1 MSIHRFIMLSAAT
14 LAVSVSSTYASPCSR
29 CRPGLP
35 RSPRGRFDQQADRSR
50 RRGRRCRLRIHVVR
64 AIEPVRSGRHGRL
77 FRRRFA
83 ALAGIK
89 FLRNRCREGTSQDR
103 QKQKTSDDTPE
114 STHVVSLHLA
124 PGAFHK
130 IDCGSRRHGRSAFPR
145 VRPQPSGLQRRIFRI
160 FRSEPEVLR
169 GQSLP
174 AIFQFPFWPGERD
187 SLDCQLDELLRRSR
201 RATTCSAARRS
212 ATPAT
217 ATAGRAKTAVHRLHR
232 QQHRNSCQS
241 AASIL

>member
-1 MSIHRFIMLSAAT
+1 MRL
-14 LAVSVSSTYASPCSR
+14 
-29 CRPGLP
+29 
-35 RSPRGRFDQQADRSR
+35 RGRFDQQADRSR
-50 RRGRRCRLRIHVVR
+50 RRGRRCRLRIRVVR

-89 FLRNRCREGTSQDR
+89 FLRNRCREGISKDGH
-103 QKQKTSDDTPE
+103 KQQTSDDTPE

-174 AIFQFPFWPGERD
+174 AIFQFPFWCAGDRFEI
-187 SLDCQLDELLRRSR
+187 CQRTVRKTSYSGRSSSTASR
-201 RATTCSAARRS
+201 RLRTWSFCMIC
-212 ATPAT
+212 
-217 ATAGRAKTAVHRLHR
+217 V
-232 QQHRNSCQS
+232 
-241 AASIL
+241 I